1 MPKSA
6 TSRRTFLKL
15 MGAGGV
21 TFAAPGFLAG
31 GAPPGRGTPGK
42 KPNVVLILADD
53 LGYGDLACH
62 GNPVT
67 KTPNLDALHGCSARL
82 TDFHVDPTCSPTRSS
97 LLTGRYS
104 SRAGVWHT
112 IMGRSILPT
121 DEGTMAET
129 FVRNGYRT
137 GIFGK
142 WHLGDNHPFQAHE
155 RGFQEAVVM
164 GGGAI
169 GNMPDYWGN
178 DYTDDT
184 YRHNGRWEKYPGY
197 CTDVFFKAAMDFM
210 AGTSG
215 AAGAPEGPRAPFFCY
230 IPTNVVHWPHNIA
243 EDYVKPYRGRVPDRR
258 ATLYG
263 MLANLDENIGRLLRF
278 LADRG
283 LENDT
288 ILVFMSDNGTGFG
301 AEFDAREF
309 VTGGFNAG
317 MRGAKGTVYEGG
329 HRVPCFIRWPGG
341 GIGGGRDIGHLSAH
355 FDLFPTLLALC
366 GLEKGGG
373 GAFDGTSLAPLL
385 AGGEAK
391 GPERTLFVHNQRAD
405 EPIKGKEWV
414 AMTSRWRLVDGRELF
429 DIREDP
435 EQRRDVAAEHP
446 DVVRGLRQEYDRWWD
461 SVSGRF
467 GDYAWIPIGADG
479 GNPARLTS
487 HDIHGQ
493 VCWDQV
499 HVKRNAKCDGF
510 WTVEVAREGTYEF
523 AVRRWP
529 EEAGIP
535 IREAPEGAKAFKPT
549 HARLKVAD
557 QDLTIPVRDG
567 DKAAV
572 FSVRLAKQRTRLQA
586 WLVNDIENGETNGAF
601 YVDVRRLG

>member
-1 MPKSA
+1 MAKSA
-6 TSRRTFLKL
+6 TSRRTFLKM
-15 MGAGGV
+15 MGAGGAA
-21 TFAAPGFLAG
+21 FAAPGFMTG
-31 GAPPGRGTPGK
+31 GAPSGRAAAPK
-42 KPNVVLILADD
+42 KPNVILILADD

-67 KTPNLDALHGCSARL
+67 KTPNLDALHGRSARL
-82 TDFHVDPTCSPTRSS
+82 TNFHVDPTCSPTRSS

-104 SRAGVWHT
+104 ARASVWHT

-121 DEGTMAET
+121 DEVTMAET
-129 FVRNGYRT
+129 FTRNGYRT

-142 WHLGDNHPFQAHE
+142 WHLGDNHPFRAHE

-210 AGTSG
+210 AG
-215 AAGAPEGPRAPFFCY
+215 AAGASGAPGGPGAPFFCY
-230 IPTNVVHWPHNIA
+230 LPTNVVHWPHNIA
-243 EDYVKPYRGRVPDRR
+243 EEYVMPYRGRVPDRR

-288 ILVFMSDNGTGFG
+288 ILIFMSDNGTGFG
-301 AEFDAREF
+301 AEFDAQGF
-309 VTGGFNAG
+309 VKEGQNAG
-317 MRGAKGTVYEGG
+317 MRGDKGTVYEGG
-329 HRVPCFIRWPGG
+329 HRVPCFVRWPGA
-341 GIGGGRDIGHLSAH
+341 GIGGGRDIPGLTAH
-355 FDLFPTLLALC
+355 IDLFPTLLALC
-366 GLEKGGG
+366 GLEKGEG
-373 GAFDGTSLAPLL
+373 GAFDGASLAPLL
-385 AGGEAK
+385 AGRAAA
-391 GPERTLFVHNQRAD
+391 GPERTLFVHNQRVD
-405 EPIKGKEWV
+405 EPIKGKEWA
-414 AMTSRWRLVDGRELF
+414 AMTSRWRLIDGRELY

-435 EQRRDVAAEHP
+435 EQRRDVAAAHP
-446 DVVRGLRQEYDRWWD
+446 DVVRDLGRDYERWWG

-467 GDYAWIPIGADG
+467 QDSVWIPIGTDG
-479 GNPARLTS
+479 ENPVRLTS

-493 VCWDQV
+493 VCWDQSQAR
-499 HVKRNAKCDGF
+499 RNAKCDGF
-510 WTVEVAREGTYEF
+510 WTVEVARDATYEF

-529 EEAGIP
+529 AEAGLP
-535 IREAPEGAKAFKPT
+535 IREAPEGGKVFKAT
-549 HARLKVAD
+549 HARLKVGDFDAT
-557 QDLTIPVRDG
+557 LPVGEKD
-567 DKAAV
+567 AAV
-572 FSVRLAKQRTRLQA
+572 TFTVPLVRRRTRLQA

-601 YVDVRRLG
+601 YVDVRRRD

>member
-1 MPKSA
+1 MP
-6 TSRRTFLKL
+6 SRRSVLKTL
-15 MGAGGV
+15 GAGGL
-21 TFAAPGFLAG
+21 TFALPGRLG
-31 GAPPGRGTPGK
+31 RGAPRSGGPASPKR
-42 KPNVVLILADD
+42 PNILLILTDD

-67 KTPNLDALHGCSARL
+67 KTPNLDALHGRALRL
-82 TDFHVDPTCSPTRSS
+82 TDFHVDPTCSPTRAS

-121 DEGTMAET
+121 DEVTMAET
-129 FVRNGYRT
+129 FARNGYRT

-142 WHLGDNHPFQAHE
+142 WHLGDNHPFRAHE

-197 CTDVFFKAAMDFM
+197 CTDVFFKAAIDFM
-210 AGTSG
+210 AG
-215 AAGAPEGPRAPFFCY
+215 AAGAPGGRSAPFFCY

-243 EDYVKPYRGRVPDRR
+243 EDFVKPYRGRVPDRR

-263 MLANLDENIGRLLRF
+263 MLANLDENMGRLLRF
-278 LADRG
+278 LSERG

-301 AEFDAREF
+301 AELDGSGFLKD
-309 VTGGFNAG
+309 GFNAG
-317 MRGAKGTVYEGG
+317 LRGDKGTVYEGG
-329 HRVPCFIRWPGG
+329 HRVPFFIRWPAG
-341 GIGGGRDIGHLSAH
+341 GIGGGRDVPSLAAH
-355 FDLFPTLLALC
+355 IDLFPTLLALC

-373 GAFDGTSLAPLL
+373 GPFDGTSLAPLL
-385 AGGEAK
+385 AGKEAK
-391 GPERTLFVHNQRAD
+391 GPERTLFVHNQRVD

-414 AMTSRWRLVDGRELF
+414 AMTSRWRLVDGRELY
-429 DIREDP
+429 DVREDP

-446 DVVRGLRQEYDRWWD
+446 EVVAALREGYDRWWD
-461 SVSGRF
+461 GISGRF
-467 GDYAWIPIGADG
+467 DDYVWIPVGAAG
-479 GNPARLTS
+479 ENPVRLTS

-493 VCWDQV
+493 VCWDQSQAR
-499 HVKRNAKCDGF
+499 RNAKCDGF
-510 WTVEVAREGTYEF
+510 WAIEVAREGTYGIG
-523 AVRRWP
+523 VRRWP
-529 EEAGIP
+529 AEAGIP
-535 IREAPEGAKAFKPT
+535 IREAPEGAKVFKPT

-557 QDLTIPVRDG
+557 HDVTLPVGLKDE
-567 DKAAV
+567 AV
-572 FSVRLAKQRTRLQA
+572 VFTVRLGRGRTRLQA
-586 WLVNDIENGETNGAF
+586 WFVNDIENGETNGAF
-601 YVDVRRLG
+601 YVDVRRLD